1 MAKYNNSVKST
12 NDTDLYKKVLK
23 ERGVQKIVQYRT
35 KYFKKIEADKVRF
48 TEYVW
53 RKGDNLFRLSNRFY
67 GDKKFW
73 WTIALFNQKPTDAEF
88 AFGDVVY
95 IPDEPFYGEV

>member
-53 RKGDNLFRLSNRFY
+53 RKG
-67 GDKKFW
+67 
-73 WTIALFNQKPTDAEF
+73 
-88 AFGDVVY
+88 
-95 IPDEPFYGEV
+95 